1 MDTSGGDDKKKMY
14 YIIGAILLIVA
25 VAYYMW
31 YMGYITLPSMPSTKA
46 SGFADLGDGTVP
58 LIGGLVGRYDQT
70 TTPQLAPYVQQ
81 SPASAGGQMS
91 GFTSHGRHMPGFDIH
106 GRHKQR
112 FAPSGSAGIAMHA
125 PVDIY

>member
-1 MDTSGGDDKKKMY
+1 MDTFGGNDKTKWY
-14 YIIGAILLIVA
+14 YIIGAILSIVVIA
-25 VAYYMW
+25 WYMW
-31 YMGYITLPSMPSTKA
+31 YMGYITMASLSSMPSMTK
-46 SGFADLGDGTVP
+46 SNFADLGDGTVP

-91 GFTSHGRHMPGFDIH
+91 GFTSLVPR
-106 GRHKQR
+106 KQR

>member
-1 MDTSGGDDKKKMY
+1 MDTSGGDDKKKWY

-25 VAYYMW
+25 VAW
-31 YMGYITLPSMPSTKA
+31 YMGYITMPSMPSMGV

-58 LIGGLVGRYDQT
+58 LIGGLVGRYNQT

-91 GFTSHGRHMPGFDIH
+91 GFTSHVP
-106 GRHKQR
+106 HKQR